1 MATFVHVSVHSWD
14 ANLRGMPSCGI
25 DSPIGER
32 IRKDTRGEWMER
44 VEKGV
49 PSRHDMI
56 GQALRGRAGVW
67 ANACRAGSA
76 MSGAG
81 GHPPC

>member
-1 MATFVHVSVHSWD
+1 MRS
-14 ANLRGMPSCGI
+14 LPSCGI
-25 DSPIGER
+25 DAPIGET

-44 VEKGV
+44 VEDGV
-49 PSRHDMI
+49 LSWHDMI

-76 MSGAG
+76 MSVAG

>member
-1 MATFVHVSVHSWD
+1 MRS
-14 ANLRGMPSCGI
+14 LPSCGI
-25 DSPIGER
+25 DAPIGET
-32 IRKDTRGEWMER
+32 IRKDTRGERMER

-76 MSGAG
+76 MNVAG